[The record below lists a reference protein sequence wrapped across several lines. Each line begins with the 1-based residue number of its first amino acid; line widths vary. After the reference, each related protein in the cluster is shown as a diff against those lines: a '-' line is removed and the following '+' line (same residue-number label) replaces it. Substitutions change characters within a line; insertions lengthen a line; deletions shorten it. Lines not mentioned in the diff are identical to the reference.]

1 MRYSK
6 EKQQKDSDLFN
17 EYIRRKNNKT
27 NLKAYARELL
37 SQVDRQSE
45 SAILWIISNTR
56 SKHKPKPHPTEN
68 GSSSSQQRTAK
79 K

>member
-27 NLKAYARELL
+27 NLKAYAKELL

-45 SAILWIISNTR
+45 SAILWKIRISLMNIFEGKTTKRIGIKKHMRR
-56 SKHKPKPHPTEN
+56 S
-68 GSSSSQQRTAK
+68 
-79 K
+79 

>member
-27 NLKAYARELL
+27 NLKAYAKELL

-45 SAILWIISNTR
+45 SAILWKIRISLMNILEGKTTKRIGIKKHMRR
-56 SKHKPKPHPTEN
+56 S
-68 GSSSSQQRTAK
+68 
-79 K
+79 

>member
-27 NLKAYARELL
+27 NLKAYAKEFL

-45 SAILWIISNTR
+45 SAILWKIRISLMNIFEGKTTKRIGIKKHMRR
-56 SKHKPKPHPTEN
+56 S
-68 GSSSSQQRTAK
+68 
-79 K
+79 